1 MNPII
6 HKKISILQLKIEKLE
21 LTEEPMKTMWA
32 NPEIEFTKKEINKL
46 KGNYDCLQ

>member
-1 MNPII
+1 MDPII

-32 NPEIEFTKKEINKL
+32 NPEIEFTKKQIDKL
-46 KGNYDCLQ
+46 RKSYELQ

>member
-1 MNPII
+1 MDPII

-32 NPEIEFTKKEINKL
+32 NPEIEFIKNQIDKL
-46 KGNYDCLQ
+46 KENLNERI